1 MQFDAGLFYLVI
13 AGSLAIW
20 LANLATANVISVISP
35 FYAARTLTH
44 PLTSILPRF
53 MPSSRNETS
62 STSSDGVCTSV
73 VVFNR
78 GVEFAPLRVTMNR
91 KDFS

>member
-44 PLTSILPRF
+44 QLTSILPQF
-53 MPSSRNETS
+53 MPSSPNET
-62 STSSDGVCTSV
+62 TAASSDEFCIPV
-73 VVFNR
+73 VVCNR
-78 GVEFAPLRVTMNR
+78 GVEFASL
-91 KDFS
+91 

>member
-35 FYAARTLTH
+35 FYAAKTLT
-44 PLTSILPRF
+44 PQLTSILSHF
-53 MPSSRNETS
+53 MSSSRNET
-62 STSSDGVCTSV
+62 TAASSDGFCTSV
-73 VVFNR
+73 VVLNR
-78 GVEFAPLRVTMNR
+78 GVEPAAL
-91 KDFS
+91 S